1 MRASI
6 QRRIRVLAHLWMILL
21 SGVVITL
28 LGGLV
33 IRWLAPLSP
42 WVETPTVQL
51 RDPLPQSSAVHPRS
65 TMTLVFSTPMNP
77 FTVVRSLRIDPPL
90 DSSYQ
95 WSEDMRVLRIIPN
108 QALQPAT
115 TYRIQVFT
123 TAQSRWWRPLAQA
136 LDVSFVTAAQ
146 PTVQTALAPRRLD
159 APIVLIFSQPMIPAD
174 AIDQPASLQGVRL
187 SPPWPLRGQ
196 WLDQR
201 TLLLQPTIAFTAAS
215 TYTLTVDSTF
225 SNAQGIELGQS
236 FHWQFTTPWPNLIE
250 QTPPP
255 EARWV
260 NPQQPLVLVFDAPV
274 DTRLLSTALDI
285 TPSISGSFTSA
296 TTNNRYTVTFT
307 PYTGWVPGQT
317 YQVQLHPPNT
327 TNLLQRWRFYVE
339 PEPTLLASFPGQGQV
354 LMPDQEIR
362 LLFSTPM
369 DESELRAGLS
379 FEPPVDEFKLTVEE
393 NRVSLQPVIQAATT
407 YTITIAAGVRD
418 RSGVPLRMPVS
429 LTVRTASNPPLLRVS
444 GDVLQRFPANASP
457 AIVVERT
464 NLRAFQAYLY
474 QLDTTTLI
482 RALSLRPEEWPR
494 FVPERYGQ
502 TPVRVWRETLNDP
515 PDSLVRSVFT
525 ITANSSGE
533 LLPAGAYYLRLT
545 TDSGLRVDR
554 LLLISSMRLTVLPN
568 ANELLLWVTK
578 SGSGAPINDIPLT
591 IYLDETMLASGKSNE
606 QGLWRVPLTSLS
618 AFSGSSAGRT
628 LVAVAEGDG
637 ITLSSVQL
645 PGTLTPP
652 VKALLAVDRLSY
664 RPGSIVRINGIV
676 REQQADGRLT
686 LPSIRACRLELDGTT
701 VISDATA
708 VTCTISDKGI
718 LNGSLRLDARTAPGI
733 YTVRI
738 TIGDTIY
745 QIPIRVTIPATGA
758 TLRITPTRPTG
769 LAVDVTRANLPI
781 SGAVISW
788 SLRLETLSIVEL
800 DGIAGEVL
808 GSTSETSSS
817 ATTDQSGRVQINLPA
832 DENLI
837 RPLRYDLHL
846 TAQLP
851 DGEQLQQNVG
861 GIIHPR
867 SPRLSIDAP
876 TVIEQNERATVA
888 ITLQNADGQPVA
900 NTPVELEVRRQT
912 GDPPL
917 ITRRVRT
924 DQNGQATTSLVP
936 LLSGRYEL
944 NARSG
949 SSLSRRQ
956 LWVAGSGIATSEP
969 QLMTDRAT
977 YSVGD
982 TARLLV
988 SGPMSSGTLLLI
1000 VGQGETARISL
1011 TRVQAGNI
1019 ILLPITDDLPPVTTI
1034 TALIDDG
1041 ANLWTSTASLSI
1053 DPPSPPQIALSQ
1065 REVLPGKTLTL
1076 TVTAST
1082 ANLFVTLSPIHAP
1095 MINLD
1100 DWNRRRTG
1108 SSLLQR
1114 GLPGIILPTTVES
1127 TDQQHRITVRLP
1139 QQPGRWR
1146 FDVIAVDDRGIATTA
1161 STLLDTIQS
1170 IEAIAAPLPPLR
1182 ANDTAVATLILRNI
1196 DREAHTVRTRLW
1208 LSGGIL
1214 LDPIEQIV
1222 TIPAHTVIPI
1232 HWNIQPQTNVS
1243 IIGLRYEVID
1253 INPLPPI
1260 EYAIP
1265 VIREPFSPQITQTRL
1280 VSDPLEL
1287 SLADDEH
1294 EIIIAANTRSA
1305 LADQAQRLFHSTKPT
1320 AESLAAV
1327 IIIGSELQRTAP
1339 TTTEAEYWQTAIDG
1353 ALLQLRTLRN
1363 PDGGWGWWPDHSS
1376 DPFITAFVLESV
1388 AKIDRRNGQN
1398 PLPSESAIRYLQ
1410 RERSALPLDVQA
1422 YIDYVLSKHGV
1433 NDNQEPAFDDLT
1445 PTARAFTALRLRQP
1459 RNQLLARFWAT
1470 ASSGLPWAG
1479 AEGMPASA
1487 LAVSAS
1493 VIQALA
1499 EEKPTDPKLTTWR
1512 TALLRRWQGEGWP
1525 TPYEA
1530 ARVALA
1536 LGPMLLVNDAEVT
1549 VWYNNDRLTE
1559 AQPLTGVERWRL
1571 RGGTLR
1577 IDPTNGPALIAIR
1590 SATAEPVQIEA
1601 IQAQLKYHSGI
1612 DPLTIDQPVQLDL
1625 LLIVKETFLR
1635 LDVTIPLPAGLTPI
1649 QVDSGT
1655 PFASTQIERER
1666 RTVRFGGVH
1675 LAPGVYRLT
1684 VTARATTAGHFQIPP
1699 AIVTTP
1705 GSGLPELFVRGTDT
1719 ISITTAPKN

>member
-6 QRRIRVLAHLWMILL
+6 QRRIRALAHLWMILL

-65 TMTLVFSTPMNP
+65 TITLVFSTPMNP

-174 AIDQPASLQGVRL
+174 VIDQPALLQGVRL

-225 SNAQGIELGQS
+225 SDAQGIELGQP
-236 FHWQFTTPWPNLIE
+236 FRWQFTTPWPNLIE

-255 EARWV
+255 EKRWV

-317 YQVQLHPPNT
+317 YQVQLRIPNT
-327 TNLLQRWRFYVE
+327 TRLLQSWRFYVE

-393 NRVSLQPVIQAATT
+393 NRVIVQPVIQAATT
-407 YTITIAAGVRD
+407 YTMTIAAGVRD
-418 RSGVPLRMPVS
+418 HSGVPLRMPVS
-429 LTVRTASNPPLLRVS
+429 LTVRTASRPPLFRVP
-444 GDVLQRFPANASP
+444 GDVLQHFPVNASP

-464 NLRAFQAYLY
+464 NLRAFQAHLY

-482 RALSLRPEEWPR
+482 RALSLHPDEWSR
-494 FVPERYGQ
+494 FVPERYVQ

-515 PDSLVRSVFT
+515 PDSLVRSVFA

-554 LLLISSMRLTVLPN
+554 LLLISSMRLTVIPN
-568 ANELLLWVTK
+568 SDELLVWVTK
-578 SGSGAPINDIPLT
+578 SGSGAPLSDIPLS

-606 QGLWRVPLTSLS
+606 QGLWRVPLANLRT
-618 AFSGSSAGRT
+618 FTGGSAGRT
-628 LVAVAEGDG
+628 LVAVAEDDG
-637 ITLSSVQL
+637 IALSSIQL
-645 PGTLTPP
+645 LDTFTPP
-652 VKALLAVDRLSY
+652 VKALVAVDRLSY
-664 RPGSIVRINGIV
+664 RPGSIVRVNGLV
-676 REQQADGRLT
+676 REQQANGRLT
-686 LPSIRACRLELDGTT
+686 LPAPRTCRLTLNSTT
-701 VISDATA
+701 LISDATA

-718 LNGSLRLDARTAPGI
+718 LNGSLRLDARTAPGTYI
-733 YTVRI
+733 VQVAI
-738 TIGDTIY
+738 SDTIY
-745 QIPIRVTIPATGA
+745 QIPIRVTIPTTGA
-758 TLRITPTRPTG
+758 TIHVTPTRPTG

-788 SLRLETLSIVEL
+788 NLRLETLSIVEL

-808 GSTSETSSS
+808 GSASETSSS

-837 RPLRYDLHL
+837 RPLRYELHL

-851 DGEQLQQNVG
+851 DGEQLQQNTS

-876 TVIEQNERATVA
+876 TVIAQNERAT
-888 ITLQNADGQPVA
+888 ITFTLQNAEGQPLS
-900 NTPVELEVRRQT
+900 NTLIELEVRRQI

-917 ITRRVRT
+917 IMRRVRT
-924 DQNGQATTSLVP
+924 DQNGQATTALVP
-936 LLSGRYEL
+936 LLPGRYEL
-944 NARSG
+944 SARSG
-949 SSLSRRQ
+949 SSVSRRQ
-956 LWVAGSGIATSEP
+956 LWVAGSGIASSEP
-969 QLMTDRAT
+969 WLIPDRTA

-988 SGPMSSGTLLLI
+988 NGPTSGTLLLI
-1000 VGQGETARISL
+1000 VGQGETARIAL
-1011 TRVQAGNI
+1011 TRAQAGNMM
-1019 ILLPITDDLPPVTTI
+1019 LLPITDDLPPLTTI

-1041 ANLWTSTASLSI
+1041 VKLWTSTVSLYI
-1053 DPPSPPQIALSQ
+1053 NPPSPPQIALSQ
-1065 REVLPGKTLTL
+1065 REVLPGSTLTL
-1076 TVTAST
+1076 TTTAST
-1082 ANLFVTLSPIHAP
+1082 ANLFVVLTPIHAP
-1095 MINLD
+1095 TINLD
-1100 DWNRRRTG
+1100 DWNRPLT
-1108 SSLLQR
+1108 SSSSFRQ
-1114 GLPGIILPTTVES
+1114 GLSGIILPATPES
-1127 TDQQHRITVRLP
+1127 TDQQHRISVRLP
-1139 QQPGRWR
+1139 QQPGRWYLN
-1146 FDVIAVDDRGIATTA
+1146 VIAIDDRGFATAT
-1161 STLLDTIQS
+1161 STLIDTIQS
-1170 IEAIAAPLPPLR
+1170 VEAIATPLPPLR
-1182 ANDTAVATLILRNI
+1182 TNDTAVATLILRNI
-1196 DREAHTVRTRLW
+1196 DREARTVRTRLW
-1208 LSGGIL
+1208 VSGGIL

-1222 TIPAHTVIPI
+1222 TIPEHTVMPI
-1232 HWNIQPQTNVS
+1232 HWNIQPQPDVAL
-1243 IIGLRYEVID
+1243 IGLRYEVID
-1253 INPLPPI
+1253 TAPLPPI

-1265 VIREPFSPQITQTRL
+1265 VIRESFLPQTTQTRL
-1280 VSDPLEL
+1280 VNDSLEL

-1294 EIIIAANTRSA
+1294 EIIIAANARSA
-1305 LADQAQRLFHSTKPT
+1305 LADQAQRLFQTTAPT
-1320 AESLAAV
+1320 AESLAAA
-1327 IIIGSELQRTAP
+1327 IIIGNELQRTAS
-1339 TTTEAEYWQTAIDG
+1339 TTTEVEYWQTAIDG
-1353 ALLQLRTLRN
+1353 SLRQLRTLRN
-1363 PDGGWGWWPDHSS
+1363 PDGGWGWWPDHPS
-1376 DPFITAFVLESV
+1376 DPFITAFVLEAI
-1388 AKIDRRNGQN
+1388 AKIDRRDGQN
-1398 PLPSESAIRYLQ
+1398 PLPGESAIRYLQ
-1410 RERSALPLDVQA
+1410 RERSALPLDVQS
-1422 YIDYVLSKHGV
+1422 YIDYVLAKHGI
-1433 NDNQEPAFDDLT
+1433 NDHQEPASDNLT
-1445 PTARAFTALRLRQP
+1445 PTARAFTALRLRQY
-1459 RNQLLARFWAT
+1459 RNQLLAQFWTT
-1470 ASSGLPWAG
+1470 AGSGLPWAG

-1493 VIQALA
+1493 IIQALA
-1499 EEKPTDPKLTTWR
+1499 EEQPTAPKLTTWR

-1536 LGPMLLVNDAEVT
+1536 LGPMLSANGAEVT
-1549 VWYNNDRLTE
+1549 VWHNNDRLTE
-1559 AQPLTGVERWRL
+1559 AQTLTNVERWRL

-1577 IDPTNGPALIAIR
+1577 IEPTNGPALIAIR
-1590 SATAEPVQIEA
+1590 RATAEHPQIEA
-1601 IQAQLKYHSGI
+1601 IQAQLRYHQSI
-1612 DPLTIDQPVQLDL
+1612 NPLTIDQPVQVDL
-1625 LLIVKETFLR
+1625 ILIVKEPFLR

-1649 QVDSGT
+1649 QVDSGAT
-1655 PFASTQIERER
+1655 LAYSRIERER
-1666 RTVRFGGVH
+1666 RTVRFGGVN
-1675 LAPGVYRLT
+1675 LTPGVYRLT
-1684 VTARATTAGHFQIPP
+1684 VTARTTTAGHFQTPP
-1699 AIVTTP
+1699 AIIATP
-1705 GSGLPELFVRGTDT
+1705 GSGLPELFVREKDT
-1719 ISITTAPKN
+1719 IIITTAPTN